1 MKKISIFLFGS
12 LLCLTVPFITSC
24 DEGYPG
30 PDPVDVTA
38 NYSNKFS
45 NPTPNLTL
53 TYNGENMTGKSVD
66 FSTVKGETA
75 NITLYDIIPG
85 EKAFRLTSIPLI
97 GNADYYTFK
106 GNGTST
112 DTEATF
118 NYEGHVEKG
127 KLEIHLTEVKM
138 GDSNLWANNY
148 IFPTVANSSDYK
160 ITAGPAYV
168 DTEMAPG
175 TEDGYNSLLRGVLSY
190 FLPQLLNSVTLKED
204 GNIIVG
210 YSTDPILL
218 MGKPLAEFMEEMGNM
233 STWQIITSKH
243 LQLLLRLLG
252 GTVNKS
258 DIDLV
263 TAERTF
269 QQSPTHLAY
278 WSKKGD
284 IIMVKLNLPAIIT
297 QIMKNNGK
305 TVDENLVASLYDAIQ
320 KVDAI
325 QIKSILIKING
336 SMNNTLIRL
345 LTDMDDNTFRQVV
358 SWITDGIPMH
368 LERVEEHTYLFVD
381 KETLLPLL
389 NLLPKLTPMIMDM
402 LANSVSETLYGTLEG
417 IVKPMLDKIAV
428 NWPASQRFNIGLD
441 LILNTN
447 E

>member
-1 MKKISIFLFGS
+1 
-12 LLCLTVPFITSC
+12 
-24 DEGYPG
+24 
-30 PDPVDVTA
+30 
-38 NYSNKFS
+38 
-45 NPTPNLTL
+45 
-53 TYNGENMTGKSVD
+53 
-66 FSTVKGETA
+66 
-75 NITLYDIIPG
+75 
-85 EKAFRLTSIPLI
+85 
-97 GNADYYTFK
+97 
-106 GNGTST
+106 
-112 DTEATF
+112 
-118 NYEGHVEKG
+118 
-127 KLEIHLTEVKM
+127 
-138 GDSNLWANNY
+138 
-148 IFPTVANSSDYK
+148 
-160 ITAGPAYV
+160 
-168 DTEMAPG
+168 
-175 TEDGYNSLLRGVLSY
+175 
-190 FLPQLLNSVTLKED
+190 
-204 GNIIVG
+204 
-210 YSTDPILL
+210 
-218 MGKPLAEFMEEMGNM
+218 
-233 STWQIITSKH
+233 
-243 LQLLLRLLG
+243 
-252 GTVNKS
+252 
-258 DIDLV
+258 
-263 TAERTF
+263 
-269 QQSPTHLAY
+269 
-278 WSKKGD
+278 
-284 IIMVKLNLPAIIT
+284 MVKLNLPAIIT